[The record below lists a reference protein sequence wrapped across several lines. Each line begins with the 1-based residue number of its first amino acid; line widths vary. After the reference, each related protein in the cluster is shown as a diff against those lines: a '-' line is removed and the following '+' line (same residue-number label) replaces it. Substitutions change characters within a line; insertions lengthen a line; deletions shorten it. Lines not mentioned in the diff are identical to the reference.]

1 MSGMSLQRE
10 LGFVP
15 PAISL
20 YKQASIMGRCRSCWF
35 IQLKKKPSKDPTPQK
50 FNELMPKMAILQAGV
65 TFFSMPVIL
74 GYPAVSFP
82 GGIYLNP
89 PKSALANDVKV
100 LN

>member
-1 MSGMSLQRE
+1 
-10 LGFVP
+10 
-15 PAISL
+15 
-20 YKQASIMGRCRSCWF
+20 
-35 IQLKKKPSKDPTPQK
+35 
-50 FNELMPKMAILQAGV
+50 MATLQAGV